1 MKQAIAAAWLWV
13 ACLGWGSLAAQSA
26 VDRAIWLW
34 DTGSRTDAVNTI
46 QRAAQGEA
54 KQDAE
59 AWYVWGYFEKE
70 LYKSEGKYP
79 NSVHRESARNAL
91 SEAWRLPAD
100 AEVREQTRAALSY
113 LSDTY
118 FQDAMKWVAGFSL
131 AAEPDAQAAFDAAMD
146 LKTLIDPSLD
156 KGAFEAEWERQLGQ
170 AFGRLLANSEA
181 ATEQELLLGAVG
193 HYEASLVH
201 EPEHYGTLYNLAITL
216 YNHGV
221 RQLKRIGPETSMF
234 ELMEIQDAC
243 VGLFEEALPMMQRAH
258 DQQPDRPETLK
269 GLMTIH
275 HALGQ
280 NELSN
285 RYKADLEKVL
295 RSGGR

>member
-1 MKQAIAAAWLWV
+1 MKRAIAVAFLCA
-13 ACLGWGSLAAQSA
+13 ACLGWGRLSAQSP

-46 QRAAQGEA
+46 QRAVQGEA

-79 NSVHRESARNAL
+79 NSAHRESARSAL

-100 AEVREQTRAALSY
+100 EEVREQTRAALSY

-118 FQDAMKWVAGFSL
+118 FQDAMKWVASFNA
-131 AAEPDAQAAFDAAMD
+131 AAEPDAQAAFEAALE
-146 LKTLIDPSLD
+146 LKTLLDPGLD
-156 KGAFEAEWERQLGQ
+156 KGALEAEWERQLGQ
-170 AFGRLLANSEA
+170 AFGRLLENSEV
-181 ATEQELLLGAVG
+181 ATEQGLLLEAVG
-193 HYEASLVH
+193 HYEASLVL

-243 VGLFEEALPMMQRAH
+243 VGLFEEALPIMQRAH

-280 NELSN
+280 DELSN
-285 RYKADLEKVL
+285 RYKVDLEKVL
-295 RSGGR
+295 RNGG

>member
-1 MKQAIAAAWLWV
+1 MKQNLMV
-13 ACLGWGSLAAQSA
+13 ALLLFVCLGSGRLTAQSP

-34 DTGSRTDAVNTI
+34 DTGSKTDAVNTI
-46 QRAAQGEA
+46 QRAVQGEA

-70 LYKSEGKYP
+70 LYKSDGKYP
-79 NSVHRESARNAL
+79 NSAHRETARNAFVK
-91 SEAWRLPAD
+91 AWGLPAD
-100 AEVREQTRAALSY
+100 EEVREQTRSALSY

-118 FQDAMKWVAGFSL
+118 FQDAMKWVASFSV
-131 AAEPDAQAAFDAAMD
+131 AAEPDAQAAFDTAME

-156 KGAFEAEWERQLGQ
+156 KRALEAEWERQLGQ
-170 AFGRLLANSEA
+170 AWGRLLANSDV
-181 ATEQELLLGAVG
+181 ATEQELLLGSVG
-193 HYEASLVH
+193 HYEASLVL

-285 RYKADLEKVL
+285 RYKADLENVL
-295 RSGGR
+295 RNGGR